1 MKDTFS
7 DYIYNILEMHVDLN
21 LDDYEN
27 FDNKSKKG
35 IKIPYI
41 VTIDE
46 GSGEILS
53 IYRNYRPDDAN
64 FTRIEYFV
72 HFKFLPG
79 LGFYGFGLIHMI
91 GGLSRAATIA
101 LRQLI
106 DAGTLKN
113 LPAGFKSRGLRVRDD
128 DQPIQPGEFRDVDAP
143 GGNIRDQFFNYLLQN
158 QVQLY
163 SNF

>member
-1 MKDTFS
+1 MQDAINKLDGMKDTYS

-27 FDNKSKKG
+27 FDKKIKKG

-41 VTIDE
+41 VTLDE

-53 IYRNYRPDDAN
+53 IYRNYSADDPN

-79 LGFYGFGLIHMI
+79 LGFYGFGLIHKI
-91 GGLSRAATIA
+91 GGL
-101 LRQLI
+101 
-106 DAGTLKN
+106 
-113 LPAGFKSRGLRVRDD
+113 
-128 DQPIQPGEFRDVDAP
+128 
-143 GGNIRDQFFNYLLQN
+143 
-158 QVQLY
+158 
-163 SNF
+163 

>member
-1 MKDTFS
+1 MTENDINKKMAAGFYRDVDLPKPQQKKDQVQDAINKLDGMKDTYS

-27 FDNKSKKG
+27 FDNKIKKG

-64 FTRIEYFV
+64 YTRIEYFV

-91 GGLSRAATIA
+91 GGLSEQQRSIW
-101 LRQLI
+101 
-106 DAGTLKN
+106 
-113 LPAGFKSRGLRVRDD
+113 V
-128 DQPIQPGEFRDVDAP
+128 
-143 GGNIRDQFFNYLLQN
+143 LLMQE
-158 QVQLY
+158 L
-163 SNF
+163 